1 MKIILTLAFVFALS
15 SFQSQVVNIG
25 TTHFRN
31 EQYLISFDKMMY
43 PGYELAIENVHVR
56 EYLFNKLVS
65 DSLYTGTV
73 NFTKE
78 EGQLYQSFI
87 TFPIYIN
94 MNEVQLEAEI
104 EFTKDY
110 KIANERYSEL
120 EESNLFQKYMNSQI
134 PIKRLG
140 SDNTVEEVIV
150 NYEID
155 FQTNKIVQSE
165 QILNKRPLNPN
176 EINDVDR
183 NIYTIAQIGEQVWI
197 SENLR
202 TSKFNDG
209 TSIPSLTIEQWQ
221 NSTAPGIINNG
232 PDGYFYNFYTL
243 VADKNVCPQG
253 YHVPNE
259 DDMEILYN
267 TITPYE
273 EELKITYNTVKSKRY
288 TPWLIPITYPIGSAV
303 HVAMW
308 SAALALDA
316 SLLTVSVA
324 SDAAKFGF
332 ELVTSPI
339 LGWKGKKN
347 QYKKNLN
354 KALKNK
360 YIDQFGN
367 PLALTKGQDDYERLN
382 LYPINKNDWSKFTVV
397 NIEQTE
403 ESNKMVTPVFD
414 GSGFQQNE
422 RSNLMGEVVSSQV
435 SIDSLKALHK
445 DYEFKTKFKVFY
457 NRNSITDWFV
467 NSDYFSEYNGLFGA
481 FNFGAYQEVEE
492 DSYPRNGDKYFMVG
506 NAKYN
511 ANHLPVI
518 SLLLKEGDQT
528 FANQY
533 GFNLNHDNYLIFAT
547 GRKPEATRSTGIT
560 YVNYDYP
567 GYFGVIRKNV
577 DHELNIFE
585 SMMRQTKKFRGEMNP
600 YLTQTR
606 IRCVQD

>member
-209 TSIPSLTIEQWQ
+209 TSIPSLTMEQWQ

-267 TITPYE
+267 TITPYD

-288 TPWLIPITYPIGSAV
+288 SPWLTPITYPLGAIT
-303 HVAMW
+303 HLAMW
-308 SAALALDA
+308 SGAIALDA
-316 SLLTVSVA
+316 SLLTVAVA

-339 LGWKGKKN
+339 LGWQGKKK

-367 PLALTKGQDDYERLN
+367 PLALNKGQDNYERLN

-414 GSGFQQNE
+414 GSGFRQNE
-422 RSNLMGEVVSSQV
+422 RSNFMGEVVSSQA

-481 FNFGAYQEVEE
+481 FNFGAYQVVEE
-492 DSYPRNGDKYFMVG
+492 STYPRNDQNIKVG
-506 NAKYN
+506 NFNTKTS
-511 ANHLPVI
+511 HLPVI

-547 GRKPEATRSTGIT
+547 NRRPEATRSTGIT

-567 GYFGVIRKNV
+567 GYFGVSRKND
-577 DHELNIFE
+577 DHELNIFGP
-585 SMMRQTKKFRGEMNP
+585 MMRQTKSRGEMNP

>member
-1 MKIILTLAFVFALS
+1 
-15 SFQSQVVNIG
+15 
-25 TTHFRN
+25 
-31 EQYLISFDKMMY
+31 
-43 PGYELAIENVHVR
+43 
-56 EYLFNKLVS
+56 
-65 DSLYTGTV
+65 
-73 NFTKE
+73 
-78 EGQLYQSFI
+78 
-87 TFPIYIN
+87 
-94 MNEVQLEAEI
+94 
-104 EFTKDY
+104 
-110 KIANERYSEL
+110 
-120 EESNLFQKYMNSQI
+120 
-134 PIKRLG
+134 
-140 SDNTVEEVIV
+140 
-150 NYEID
+150 
-155 FQTNKIVQSE
+155 
-165 QILNKRPLNPN
+165 
-176 EINDVDR
+176 
-183 NIYTIAQIGEQVWI
+183 
-197 SENLR
+197 
-202 TSKFNDG
+202 
-209 TSIPSLTIEQWQ
+209 
-221 NSTAPGIINNG
+221 
-232 PDGYFYNFYTL
+232 
-243 VADKNVCPQG
+243 
-253 YHVPNE
+253 
-259 DDMEILYN
+259 
-267 TITPYE
+267 
-273 EELKITYNTVKSKRY
+273 
-288 TPWLIPITYPIGSAV
+288 
-303 HVAMW
+303 MW
-308 SAALALDA
+308 SGAIALDA
-316 SLLTVSVA
+316 SLLTVAVA

-339 LGWKGKKN
+339 LGWQGKKK

-367 PLALTKGQDDYERLN
+367 PLALNKGQDNYERLN

-422 RSNLMGEVVSSQV
+422 RSNLMGEVLSSQA

-481 FNFGAYQEVEE
+481 FNFGAYQVVEE
-492 DSYPRNGDKYFMVG
+492 STYPRNDQNIKVG
-506 NAKYN
+506 NFNTKTS
-511 ANHLPVI
+511 HLPVI

-547 GRKPEATRSTGIT
+547 NRRPEATRSTGIT

-567 GYFGVIRKNV
+567 GYFGVSRKND

-585 SMMRQTKKFRGEMNP
+585 PMMRQTKSRGEMNP

>member
-209 TSIPSLTIEQWQ
+209 TSIPSLTMEQWQ

-267 TITPYE
+267 TITPYD
-273 EELKITYNTVKSKRY
+273 EELKITYNTIKSKRY
-288 TPWLIPITYPIGSAV
+288 SPWLTPITYPLGAIT
-303 HVAMW
+303 HLAMW
-308 SAALALDA
+308 SGAIALDA
-316 SLLTVSVA
+316 SLLTVAVA

-339 LGWKGKKN
+339 LGWQGKKK

-367 PLALTKGQDDYERLN
+367 PLALNKGQDNYERLN

-414 GSGFQQNE
+414 GSGFRQNE
-422 RSNLMGEVVSSQV
+422 RSNFMGEVVSSQA

-481 FNFGAYQEVEE
+481 FNFGAYQVVEE
-492 DSYPRNGDKYFMVG
+492 STYPRNDQNIKVG
-506 NAKYN
+506 NFNTKTS
-511 ANHLPVI
+511 HLPVI

-547 GRKPEATRSTGIT
+547 NRRPEATRSTGIT

-567 GYFGVIRKNV
+567 GYFGVSRKND
-577 DHELNIFE
+577 DHELNIFGP
-585 SMMRQTKKFRGEMNP
+585 MMRQTKSRGEMNP

>member
-288 TPWLIPITYPIGSAV
+288 TPWLIPITYPLGSAV

-316 SLLTVSVA
+316 SLLTVAVA

-339 LGWKGKKN
+339 LGWQGKKN

-367 PLALTKGQDDYERLN
+367 PLALNKGQDNYERLN

-422 RSNLMGEVVSSQV
+422 RSNLMGEVLSSQA

-492 DSYPRNGDKYFMVG
+492 DSYPRNADKYFMVG

-567 GYFGVIRKNV
+567 GYFGVSRKND

-585 SMMRQTKKFRGEMNP
+585 PMMRQTKSRGEMNP